1 MSAIRP
7 PVPSPLFPT
16 QTPSSSPAGTSRSAF
31 FQAALQGATASAAA
45 SASTAIAPAPV
56 RDTPVR
62 SIASRAAE
70 GDPTQRLSRP
80 GSLLDIR
87 V

>member
-7 PVPSPLFPT
+7 PVPSPLFPSQSPGAPFSPARASRSDFFRAALDGVT
-16 QTPSSSPAGTSRSAF
+16 ASTETPS
-31 FQAALQGATASAAA
+31 AAPTPAAA
-45 SASTAIAPAPV
+45 
-56 RDTPVR
+56 
-62 SIASRAAE
+62 RAAPPA
-70 GDPTQRLSRP
+70 DVFRADDRPQRP

>member
-16 QTPSSSPAGTSRSAF
+16 QTPAAPARAARSDF
-31 FQAALQGATASAAA
+31 FRAALQGV
-45 SASTAIAPAPV
+45 PAPV
-56 RDTPVR
+56 GEPEGATTATP
-62 SIASRAAE
+62 SAAPAL
-70 GDPTQRLSRP
+70 DRPQRP
-80 GSLLDIR
+80 GALLDIR

>member
-7 PVPSPLFPT
+7 PAPSPLFPA
-16 QTPSSSPAGTSRSAF
+16 QSPASPARRAGDRIGQPDRDF
-31 FQAALQGATASAAA
+31 VRAALDGVGAPAEAAPAVARPTVTASVAARA
-45 SASTAIAPAPV
+45 S
-56 RDTPVR
+56 D
-62 SIASRAAE
+62 
-70 GDPTQRLSRP
+70 DRLQRP

>member
-16 QTPSSSPAGTSRSAF
+16 QSPPSPARASRSDF
-31 FQAALQGATASAAA
+31 FRAALDGVGAPAQPTAAEPARPAAA
-45 SASTAIAPAPV
+45 GAPAL
-56 RDTPVR
+56 
-62 SIASRAAE
+62 E
-70 GDPTQRLSRP
+70 RLQRP

>member
-7 PVPSPLFPT
+7 PAPSPLFPA
-16 QTPSSSPAGTSRSAF
+16 QSPASPARASRSDF
-31 FQAALQGATASAAA
+31 FRAALDGVGAPAEAAPAVARPTVTASVAARA
-45 SASTAIAPAPV
+45 S
-56 RDTPVR
+56 D
-62 SIASRAAE
+62 
-70 GDPTQRLSRP
+70 DRLQRP

>member
-16 QTPSSSPAGTSRSAF
+16 QSPPSPARASRSDF
-31 FQAALQGATASAAA
+31 FRAALDGVAAA
-45 SASTAIAPAPV
+45 PKAEAERPA
-56 RDTPVR
+56 RTTPPADAFR
-62 SIASRAAE
+62 PEEPPR
-70 GDPTQRLSRP
+70 RP

>member
-7 PVPSPLFPT
+7 PVPSPLFPA
-16 QTPSSSPAGTSRSAF
+16 QTPPSPARASRSDF
-31 FQAALQGATASAAA
+31 FRAALDASGPAQP
-45 SASTAIAPAPV
+45 SALAET
-56 RDTPVR
+56 DTPVR
-62 SIASRAAE
+62 AVSRDQTPAGAPE
-70 GDPTQRLSRP
+70 PFGRP

>member
-16 QTPSSSPAGTSRSAF
+16 QTPPAPARASRSAF
-31 FQAALQGATASAAA
+31 FQAALDGLKAATAAE
-45 SASTAIAPAPV
+45 PAPV
-56 RDTPVR
+56 EEAARPLAAPAAG
-62 SIASRAAE
+62 IADR
-70 GDPTQRLSRP
+70 PTRP
-80 GSLLDIR
+80 GALLDIR

>member
-16 QTPSSSPAGTSRSAF
+16 QSPPSPARASRSDF
-31 FQAALQGATASAAA
+31 FRAALDGVTASPEAEP
-45 SASTAIAPAPV
+45 APAPKPA
-56 RDTPVR
+56 TPP
-62 SIASRAAE
+62 AGFFRA
-70 GDPTQRLSRP
+70 DDRPQRP

>member
-7 PVPSPLFPT
+7 PAPSPLFPA
-16 QTPSSSPAGTSRSAF
+16 QSPASPARASRSDF
-31 FQAALQGATASAAA
+31 FRAALDGVGAPAAA
-45 SASTAIAPAPV
+45 APAAARPTVSASVAV
-56 RDTPVR
+56 R
-62 SIASRAAE
+62 AS
-70 GDPTQRLSRP
+70 DDRLQRP

>member
-16 QTPSSSPAGTSRSAF
+16 QSPGAPLSPARASRSDF
-31 FQAALQGATASAAA
+31 FRAALDGVMASAENPAAAPTSAAA
-45 SASTAIAPAPV
+45 RPAPPA
-56 RDTPVR
+56 DFF
-62 SIASRAAE
+62 RADE
-70 GDPTQRLSRP
+70 RPQRP

>member
-16 QTPSSSPAGTSRSAF
+16 QSPGAPLSPARASRSDF
-31 FQAALQGATASAAA
+31 FRAALDGVTAPGETPPPTAAA
-45 SASTAIAPAPV
+45 AA
-56 RDTPVR
+56 
-62 SIASRAAE
+62 RAAPPADFFRADE
-70 GDPTQRLSRP
+70 RPQRP

>member
-7 PVPSPLFPT
+7 PAPSPLFPA
-16 QTPSSSPAGTSRSAF
+16 QSPASPARASRSDF
-31 FQAALQGATASAAA
+31 FRAALDGVGAPAEAAPAVARPTVTASLAARA
-45 SASTAIAPAPV
+45 S
-56 RDTPVR
+56 D
-62 SIASRAAE
+62 
-70 GDPTQRLSRP
+70 DRLQRP

>member
-16 QTPSSSPAGTSRSAF
+16 QAPPPATSPVRASRSDF
-31 FQAALQGATASAAA
+31 FRAALEGTQAALPEPQASAPAEAA
-45 SASTAIAPAPV
+45 RGAAPRWV
-56 RDTPVR
+56 
-62 SIASRAAE
+62 E
-70 GDPTQRLSRP
+70 ERLQRP
-80 GSLLDIR
+80 GSLVDIR

>member
-16 QTPSSSPAGTSRSAF
+16 QSPPSPARASRSDF
-31 FQAALQGATASAAA
+31 FRAALDRVGAPAAESETRPQGPATAAAA
-45 SASTAIAPAPV
+45 PAVDRP
-56 RDTPVR
+56 
-62 SIASRAAE
+62 
-70 GDPTQRLSRP
+70 QRP